1 MAPSGKVGRPVLAA
15 AAACPGAHL
24 ATERER
30 RIKSIGARSLAPQT
44 HREVLLSMSVGF
56 LVVFGRGWEETTSSN
71 CAKAEGFVSKI
82 DSQWI
87 CCCRSERQVHF
98 VDAVAAVARIA
109 ALPLLTR
116 FSVRQCVLRCAHD
129 HIVPPLKE
137 GLCAQNRR

>member
-1 MAPSGKVGRPVLAA
+1 M
-15 AAACPGAHL
+15 
-24 ATERER
+24 
-30 RIKSIGARSLAPQT
+30 
-44 HREVLLSMSVGF
+44 LSMSGGF
-56 LVVFGRGWEETTSSN
+56 SVVCGRGWEETTPPN
-71 CAKAEGFVSKI
+71 CAKAKGFVSKI
-82 DSQWI
+82 EAQWI

-98 VDAVAAVARIA
+98 AAVARIA